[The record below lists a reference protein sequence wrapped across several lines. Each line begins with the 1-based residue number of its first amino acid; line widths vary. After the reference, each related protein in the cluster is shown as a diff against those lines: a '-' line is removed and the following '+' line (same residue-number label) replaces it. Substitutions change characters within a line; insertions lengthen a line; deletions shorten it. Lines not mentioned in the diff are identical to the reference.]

1 LSSPACDDA
10 WRRFT
15 TKQFCGNESA
25 LVLSV
30 TRPSSSARIVI
41 AGIVIAAPSA
51 ASLHAGVSGD
61 VPMGGTSGAR
71 KDDSIIAT
79 GSASTANEDKSSLA

>member
-1 LSSPACDDA
+1 
-10 WRRFT
+10 
-15 TKQFCGNESA
+15 
-25 LVLSV
+25 
-30 TRPSSSARIVI
+30 VI

-61 VPMGGTSGAR
+61 VAMGGTSGAR
-71 KDDSIIAT
+71 KDDSIIAI

>member
-1 LSSPACDDA
+1 
-10 WRRFT
+10 
-15 TKQFCGNESA
+15 
-25 LVLSV
+25 
-30 TRPSSSARIVI
+30 VI
-41 AGIVIAAPSA
+41 EGIVIAAPSA